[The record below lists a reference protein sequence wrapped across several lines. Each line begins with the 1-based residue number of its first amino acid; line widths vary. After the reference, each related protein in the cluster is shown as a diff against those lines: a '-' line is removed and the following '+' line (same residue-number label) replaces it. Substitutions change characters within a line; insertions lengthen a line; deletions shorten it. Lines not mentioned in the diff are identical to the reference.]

1 MLYGAKV
8 TVKVMDAHH
17 HRSPLV
23 QGGLEIPI
31 QVAVTMEYSTQ
42 NIRNDTMHE
51 TMVTDES
58 VAANN
63 YSIV

>member
-1 MLYGAKV
+1 ML
-8 TVKVMDAHH
+8 TMH
-17 HRSPLV
+17 HRSPLL